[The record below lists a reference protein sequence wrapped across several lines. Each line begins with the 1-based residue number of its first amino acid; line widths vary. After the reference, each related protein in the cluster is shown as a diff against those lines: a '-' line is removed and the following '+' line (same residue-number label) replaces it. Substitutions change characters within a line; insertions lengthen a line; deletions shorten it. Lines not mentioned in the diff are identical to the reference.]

1 MAKHRKRSS
10 RRGAKVVGVGLVAGG
25 LLLGAPAGISV
36 AEPIGGGDDGG
47 PGGPGGFGGGN
58 QGGGGPISGG
68 DDGGAGSSGG
78 IGGGNQGGGSN
89 QGAAI
94 SVREAITAHR
104 DAVTTAV
111 GAARNGT
118 QSVQDAIN
126 QITAAREDLRSAIRS
141 ARTGAG

>member
-1 MAKHRKRSS
+1 VAKHRKRSS

-36 AEPIGGGDDGG
+36 AEPIGAGDDGG
-47 PGGPGGFGGGN
+47 P
-58 QGGGGPISGG
+58 
-68 DDGGAGSSGG
+68 GSSGG